1 MEVPDWQGGNLF
13 LGVALQVATLLH
25 QIITTFSIFLVKK
38 VLLCTHL
45 YIDPNWTRISNF
57 FCSFCY
63 KMINDIEDCVS
74 GQYLRG
80 SQAFIS
86 AASKLFFFLWVFKI
100 TSFVK
105 TKNCEI
111 RFFTEIDLA
120 LLSLTHS
127 LRRETNSLT
136 QQIIIFV
143 NILDFLEELF
153 CTSNG

>member
-57 FCSFCY
+57 FVVFATRWSMTSKIVFLANIWGEVKHSFPLLP
-63 KMINDIEDCVS
+63 N
-74 GQYLRG
+74 
-80 SQAFIS
+80 
-86 AASKLFFFLWVFKI
+86 FFFLWVFKI

-136 QQIIIFV
+136 QQITIFLSTFWIFGRV
-143 NILDFLEELF
+143 I
-153 CTSNG
+153 

>member
-38 VLLCTHL
+38 VLLYVHTFTLILIGLEFPTFFVVFATRWSMTSKIVFLANIWGEVKHSFPL
-45 YIDPNWTRISNF
+45 LPN
-57 FCSFCY
+57 
-63 KMINDIEDCVS
+63 
-74 GQYLRG
+74 
-80 SQAFIS
+80 
-86 AASKLFFFLWVFKI
+86 FFFLRVFKI

-136 QQIIIFV
+136 QQITIFLSTFWIFGRV
-143 NILDFLEELF
+143 I
-153 CTSNG
+153 

>member
-38 VLLCTHL
+38 VLLYVHTFTL
-45 YIDPNWTRISNF
+45 ILIGLEFPTF

-86 AASKLFFFLWVFKI
+86 AASSKLFFFLRVFKI

-136 QQIIIFV
+136 QQITIFLSTFWIFGRV
-143 NILDFLEELF
+143 I
-153 CTSNG
+153 